1 MFTHLDHL
9 IVAVN
14 SLEAA
19 AENYQKLFGM
29 MPVWSGEHKELG
41 TSNALFTF
49 KNTYFEL
56 LSATGEGLG
65 ADLVNHYLNQSG
77 EGLIGIVFA
86 TDDIKKA
93 KSSLEEQGFN
103 MPDISS
109 GEGINS
115 SDQQVRRWKNLFL
128 PPELSRGLFS
138 FIIEHTEGA
147 LPSPMSYAPSS
158 PHSLDHVVINT
169 NDADSFIDI
178 YKDAFGIRLALDKTI
193 EHWKKRM
200 LFFRLSKTTIEVIE
214 EQNDQETADTL
225 WGLAWNVA
233 SIEET
238 HKRLL
243 GEGVD
248 ITPIKKGIKDKTL
261 VATINSHT
269 HNVPTLLIEHLD

>member
-9 IVAVN
+9 IVAVDD
-14 SLEAA
+14 LEAA

-29 MPVWSGEHKELG
+29 KPVWSGEHKELG
-41 TSNALFTF
+41 TSNALFAF

-147 LPSPMSYAPSS
+147 LPSPMAYEPSS

-225 WGLAWNVA
+225 WGLAWNVT

-243 GEGVD
+243 GEGID